1 MRVALWVSGPRVA
14 RVVVGTRYLFA
25 VAMDV
30 LLAVLLALL
39 AIAAVAYA
47 AANVRTT
54 VYEFERG
61 VTFRRGRF
69 SRVLEPGVYWH
80 LPAFTRIL
88 RIDVRPTRVAVAG
101 QEVLSADGVAVKAS
115 VAATYRVT
123 DAQRAILATDDYRAA
138 VYTELQLALRAI
150 VSETK
155 VEDLLQQ
162 RTELSVRLKM
172 IPSASLEAIGIE
184 LQDAAIRDLTFP
196 GELKKIFSQVVKA
209 RQEGLAALERARGE
223 TAALRNLAN
232 AAQMIERS
240 PNLIHLRLLQVLAQQ
255 PGNTLVL
262 GVQQQGTPIPI
273 RDRHD
278 IELPPQTNPPD
289 AE

>member
-1 MRVALWVSGPRVA
+1 MN
-14 RVVVGTRYLFA
+14 
-25 VAMDV
+25 
-30 LLAVLLALL
+30 LLRAVLLVVL
-39 AIAAVAYA
+39 AIAVVALA
-47 AANVRTT
+47 ARVRTT
-54 VYEFERG
+54 VFEYERG
-61 VTFRRGRF
+61 VRFRRGRF
-69 SRVLEPGVYWH
+69 NRVLQPGVYWGIA
-80 LPAFTRIL
+80 AFTRIEKV
-88 RIDVRPTRVAVAG
+88 DVRPTRVAVAG

-115 VAATYRVT
+115 VAATYRVA
-123 DAQRAILATDDYRAA
+123 DAQRALLATDNYRAA
-138 VYTELQLALRAI
+138 VYTELQLALRAVI
-150 VSETK
+150 SETK
-155 VEDLLQQ
+155 IEDLLQQ

-273 RDRHD
+273 RDRPD